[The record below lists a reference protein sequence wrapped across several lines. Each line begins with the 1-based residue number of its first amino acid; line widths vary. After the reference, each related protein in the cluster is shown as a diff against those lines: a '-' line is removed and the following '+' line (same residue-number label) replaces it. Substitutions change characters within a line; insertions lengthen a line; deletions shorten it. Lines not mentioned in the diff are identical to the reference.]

1 MEHDGHVGIRSRDYW
16 FKIVEFLQQN
26 WALIDEDAAAG
37 TCTVYFLSD
46 TSGVFDRLSF
56 PSVRSAEY
64 ELGANGFR
72 RYRLDRKAQS
82 IIRPPDPPFVESV
95 HPLGPIYS
103 SGRFW
108 KRRRKSAQPEG
119 TGAHQRSLAPGAEG
133 WALREKCADC
143 QLDLLADRRGFEW
156 EFCDFCGEAVCSE
169 CEDAHACERL
179 RSDRPSR

>member
-1 MEHDGHVGIRSRDYW
+1 MERGGHVGIRSRDYW

-26 WALIDEDAAAG
+26 WALIDQDDDAEA
-37 TCTVYFLSD
+37 CTVYFLSD

-72 RYRLDRKAQS
+72 RYSSDKKAQS
-82 IIRPPDPPFVESV
+82 IIRPPDPPFVERT

-108 KRRRKSAQPEG
+108 KRSRKSAQADA
-119 TGAHQRSLAPGAEG
+119 TGAHQRSFASGEKE
-133 WALREKCADC
+133 WALREKCVDC
-143 QLDLLADRRGFEW
+143 QLELGPDRRGLEW
-156 EFCDFCGEAVCSE
+156 DFCEFCGEAVCSE
-169 CEDAHACERL
+169 CEGPHACERL
-179 RSDRPSR
+179 RSNRPT